1 MCYAPSNSVTI
12 PDLNNVEK
20 TQELDRKYTL
30 LDLIGTGGMAEVYRA
45 KLVGQQGFEKPLVIK
60 QLLADVAGDRE
71 VVENFIDEA
80 KLAAFLHHENIACV
94 YDFGNM
100 DGSYFIAMEY
110 LFGKDLHS
118 VMAKARS
125 VQRPVSV
132 PLALHIASQICSGMD
147 YAHNLTD
154 LEQKPLNI
162 IHRDLTPHNVFLTYD
177 GKVKIIDFGVAKA
190 ELFDNRTRAGVVK
203 GKVSYMSPEQLVEA
217 DVDAR
222 SDIFSIGIL
231 LYEMI
236 SGVRMYQGDTATLI
250 KKCINVIYRPLEEM
264 VPGLDTKVY
273 DILRNAL
280 QKEPDNRYQSCGDML
295 DDINEYFFSK
305 GLRPN
310 SKPVKELLL
319 DLFQDDYEGELQR
332 FTPGGTLQRK
342 LTEEDLGE
350 DDKTVFAENPFI
362 ETPKWYSHS
371 GRYTLWAVL
380 GIGFCVVILASVNM
394 ALDKRKRTEVAKTKQ
409 ALEVA
414 KVESVKV
421 TQETKATEKRAPA
434 VKQLAKPVINIKPL
448 QIPVEVQV
456 EKELDDEE
464 IMKRAV
470 GILIADGEKA
480 LAANRLT
487 LPDGESARDYF
498 NKVLDLEPDNVRAK
512 EGLRIISERYAVFA
526 AKKLAEGEKDE
537 ALEKIEKGLAVQ
549 PENEELLTMKTDIEQ
564 EEQER
569 VDQLFDKATAAFQ
582 AGRYTTPADTSAYF
596 YLREI
601 EKIRPQSPLVQQGK
615 LQIADKY
622 DALGDKALQNMN
634 LQKAR
639 QYTRAGL
646 MVMPGHQGLLE
657 LQSDLQKSKPAIFMK
672 GLSRSFRPLFD

>member
-1 MCYAPSNSVTI
+1 M
-12 PDLNNVEK
+12 EK

-60 QLLADVAGDRE
+60 QLLAEVAGDRE

-118 VMAKARS
+118 VMAKARNS
-125 VQRPVSV
+125 QRPISV
-132 PLALHIASQICSGMD
+132 PLALYIASQICSGMD
-147 YAHNLTD
+147 YAHNLVD

-236 SGVRMYQGDTATLI
+236 SGVRMYHGDTATLI
-250 KKCINVIYRPLEEM
+250 KKCINVIYQPLEEV
-264 VPGLDTKVY
+264 VPGLDAKVY

-280 QKEPDNRYQSCGDML
+280 QKEPGNRYQSCGDML

-305 GLRPN
+305 GLRPD

-319 DLFQDDYEGELQR
+319 ELFQDDYDEELQR
-332 FTPGGTLQRK
+332 LSPGGTLHRK
-342 LTEEDLGE
+342 MTDEAFGE

-362 ETPKWYSHS
+362 QTPIWYSRF

-380 GIGFCVVILASVNM
+380 GIGFCVVMLASVNM
-394 ALDKRKRTEVAKTKQ
+394 ALDKRKQTEVENTGQVPKLAK
-409 ALEVA
+409 AAEEGRAEEA
-414 KVESVKV
+414 KVV
-421 TQETKATEKRAPA
+421 EKTTPA
-434 VKQLAKPVINIKPL
+434 VKQLAKPVIHIKPL

-487 LPDGESARDYF
+487 LPEGQSARDYF
-498 NKVLDLEPDNVRAK
+498 KKVLDLEPDNTRAK
-512 EGLRIISERYAVFA
+512 EGLRIISERYATFA
-526 AKKLAEGEKDE
+526 AKKLEEGEKEE
-537 ALEKIEKGLAVQ
+537 ALERIEKGLAVQ
-549 PENEELLTMKTDIEQ
+549 PESEKLLGLKSDIEQ
-564 EEQER
+564 EEQDR
-569 VDQLFDKATAAFQ
+569 VDQLFDKAMAAFL
-582 AGRYTTPADTSAYF
+582 AERYTTPAENSAYF

-601 EKIRPQSPLVQQGK
+601 EKIRPQSPLIQQGK

-622 DALGDKALQNMN
+622 SALGDKALQNMN

-639 QYTRAGL
+639 QYTSAGL
-646 MVMPGHQGLLE
+646 MVMPGHQELLE
-657 LQSDLQKSKPAIFMK
+657 LQSDLQKSGPAIFMK